1 MGDRMNQE
9 QKFFVYTYSYSDGT
23 PFYVGKG
30 SGRRHRV
37 HYCNAKAGRNL
48 DSWNIRVIRKIFE
61 SGEEPIIKKIVN
73 HIDEELAVL
82 VEQEFISKY
91 GRRDIGTGILVNC
104 TDGGDGAVNL
114 SPEIKAMQADILVRT
129 GEKTRFKNCQKPWNT
144 GKPMHQNAVEALRK
158 ANVGKKQTTET
169 KIKKSLA
176 CKGYKHI
183 QVMCPKCNT
192 VGGETSMKRW
202 HFDNCTGAKKFRAR
216 VTIDGNRIHLGRFAT
231 KADADAA
238 VYDALRK

>member
-1 MGDRMNQE
+1 MIQE
-9 QKFFVYTYSYSDGT
+9 QKFFVYTYSYPNGM

-37 HYCNAKAGRNL
+37 HYCHAKAGRNTH
-48 DSWNIRVIRKIFE
+48 SWNIRIIRKLLENGEEPVIRKI
-61 SGEEPIIKKIVN
+61 VDRV
-73 HIDEELAVL
+73 DEELAML

-91 GRRDIGTGILVNC
+91 GRRDIGTGILANC
-104 TDGGDGAVNL
+104 TAGGDGAIDV
-114 SPEIKAMQADILVRT
+114 SPEVRNIQSAVLT
-129 GEKTRFKNCQKPWNT
+129 RAGEKTRFKAGQKPWNT
-144 GKPMHQNAVEALRK
+144 GKPMHPSAVEALRK
-158 ANVGKKQTTET
+158 ANTGKQQTEES
-169 KIKKSLA
+169 KMKKSLA

-183 QVMCPKCNT
+183 QVTCPHCNT

-216 VTIDGNRIHLGRFAT
+216 VTIDGKRIHLRRFAT

-238 VYDALRK
+238 VLDALRK